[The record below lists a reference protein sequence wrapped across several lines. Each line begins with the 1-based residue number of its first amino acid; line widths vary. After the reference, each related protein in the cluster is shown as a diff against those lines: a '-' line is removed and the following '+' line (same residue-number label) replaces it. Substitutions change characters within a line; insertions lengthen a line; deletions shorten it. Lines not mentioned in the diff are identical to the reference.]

1 MNPTLLGKLAF
12 LTPLLARAGNTR
24 LFADD
29 LCRWRVR
36 ECQRSSEICFISKIE
51 PQGRNRHPIVFD
63 CPAVGPFRGAF

>member
-1 MNPTLLGKLAF
+1 MNPILLGELAF

-36 ECQRSSEICFISKIE
+36 ECQRSSEICFSAGSWSRE
-51 PQGRNRHPIVFD
+51 N
-63 CPAVGPFRGAF
+63 AVDQKASRRA